1 MTPRTAANEPE
12 DGDSACWTLIE
23 STCQRPLSVSSAS
36 SALEAALHARSADEV
51 ARFCR
56 FFDRRMDDAYH
67 WDLWGVAYLVN
78 GGCSDDAF
86 MDFRA
91 SLIAL
96 GESTWRAVVDDAEAL
111 MDLPR
116 SEREALFEEGF
127 LYCGPR
133 VHEALVGTEPA
144 RRGSGAGDP
153 AGEEWE
159 ETRAALMARFPRAWA
174 EHGWEEAPPS
184 APVVPGPRKPWWRF
198 W

>member
-1 MTPRTAANEPE
+1 MTDSTETDHVAVGDAAFW
-12 DGDSACWTLIE
+12 ALIE
-23 STCQRPLSVSSAS
+23 STCQRPLRVGSAA
-36 SALEAALHARSADEV
+36 SALEAALRERSADEV
-51 ARFCR
+51 ALFCQ
-56 FFDRRMDDAYH
+56 FVDRRMDDAYQ

-133 VHEALVGTEPA
+133 VHEALVGAAPA
-144 RRGSGAGDP
+144 RSVVGDGDP

-159 ETRAALMARFPRAWA
+159 ETRAALMARFPRTWV

-184 APVVPGPRKPWWRF
+184 VPAAPVARKPWWRF